1 MDYKDTLILPTTTFP
16 MRANLGQN
24 APKAYAKWQE
34 ESVYERMRAR
44 RKGAQSFNLHDGP
57 PYANGH
63 LHIGHALNKILKDV
77 VVKHRYFA
85 GYAIDYT
92 PGWDCHGLPIEQQ
105 VEKEFKDKNQVLEFR
120 KRCYEHARKFIDIQ
134 KEEFLQL
141 GVVGDYDHPY
151 ETLDHAFEASIY
163 DMLCIVA
170 QKGLLKQRFK
180 PVYWSWACQSALAE
194 AEVEYQD
201 KQSDSIFVA
210 FNLAPKSAELLAK
223 EAHFS
228 VEHTPQDFSLVI
240 WTTTPWTLPANVAL
254 ALKPKTTYAI
264 TSKGQIAALE
274 LAPKLLE
281 KGILK
286 GEIVGSFESDLLEK
300 YEAINPLNGRTSLV
314 VLGEHVSLEEGS
326 GAVHTAPGH
335 GEEDYYLCLKYD
347 LEVLVPVDDFGR
359 YNEEI
364 LHKKLL
370 PQEFLGT
377 HVLKIQPK
385 ILELL
390 KDNLLHH
397 SVITH
402 SYPHCWRT
410 HEPILYRATTQ
421 WFILMD
427 KPFLQPDGSTKT
439 LREVAL
445 EAIEKVQF
453 TPPQGKNRL
462 KAMIEQRPDWC
473 VSRQRSWGVPMAFF
487 LDKESQEPLL
497 EPAILEHIKSI
508 FAKKGCNAWWE
519 AEVSDLLP
527 ENFKHLAPKLEK
539 NPHILDVWF
548 DSGSTFKAVCE
559 ERLKLCPSDVVLE
572 GSDQHRGWFQSSLLL
587 GCIAHSK
594 APFKGV
600 LTHGFTVDEKGHKM
614 SKSKGN
620 VISLEHILKTYGSD
634 ILRLWVVL
642 NDYQNDLSVSHAF
655 FNQTAESYKKIRNT
669 LRFLLANIADLKH
682 LSPLSTVDQW
692 ILAQSAQIFSQV
704 QEHFTAHDFVKG
716 LQKLLT
722 FIANELSGIYLDIC
736 KDSLYCDGKDSPKR
750 RGIQTAM
757 LHLAHQLSFTLAPV
771 LTYTIEE
778 VFSHASPLFKEVALS
793 GDGVFDLKQPA
804 LHPNEALLE
813 EFKTPLHLRTLFSEA
828 LDSLKK
834 DKQVK
839 TSLELEIHLKEPD
852 GFKHYAEWLMVSSVC
867 GPKENAL
874 LDTPAFALYKASA
887 HKCPRCWQF
896 TSLKELEPCK
906 RCAQVLENAQL

>member
-24 APKAYAKWQE
+24 APKVYAKWQE
-34 ESVYERMRAR
+34 EGIYAHMQVK
-44 RKGAQSFNLHDGP
+44 RKGQASFNLHDGP

-105 VEKEFKDKNQVLEFR
+105 VEKEFKDKSQVLEFR
-120 KRCYEHARKFIDIQ
+120 NRCYNHARKFIDIQ
-134 KEEFLQL
+134 RNEFLQL

-151 ETLDHAFEASIY
+151 ETLDHTFEASIY

-170 QKGLLKQRFK
+170 KKGLLKQRFK

-194 AEVEYQD
+194 AEVEYKD

-210 FNLAPKSAELLAK
+210 FNLNPKSAELLAQ

-228 VEHTPQDFSLVI
+228 VEQTPKDFSLVI
-240 WTTTPWTLPANVAL
+240 WTTTPWTLPANTAI

-264 TSKGQIAALE
+264 TSAGQIVALE

-286 GEIVGSFESDLLEK
+286 GTIVGSFESNLLEK
-300 YEAINPLNGRTSLV
+300 QEALNPLNGRTSLV
-314 VLGEHVSLEEGS
+314 VLGAHVSLEEGS

-335 GEEDYYLCLKYD
+335 GEEDYFLGLDYG
-347 LEVLVPVDDFGR
+347 LEVLMPVDDFGC

-364 LHKKLL
+364 LEKKLL
-370 PQEFLGT
+370 PKEFLGA

-390 KDNLLHH
+390 GENLLHH

-427 KPFLQPDGSTKT
+427 EPFLQPDGSKKT
-439 LREVAL
+439 LRQVVL
-445 EAIEKVQF
+445 EAIEGVEFYPK
-453 TPPQGKNRL
+453 QGKNRL
-462 KAMIEQRPDWC
+462 RAMIEQRPDWC

-487 LDKESQEPLL
+487 VDKQNQEPLF
-497 EPAILEHIKSI
+497 EPAILEHIKDI
-508 FAKKGCNAWWE
+508 FTKKGCNAWWE
-519 AEVSDLLP
+519 AEIADLLP
-527 ENFKHLAPKLEK
+527 QDFKHLAPKLEK

-559 ERLKLCPSDVVLE
+559 ERLNLYPSDLVLE

-587 GCIAHSK
+587 SCAAHSR
-594 APFKGV
+594 APFKVV

-620 VISLEHILKTYGSD
+620 VISLEHILNTYGSD

-642 NDYQNDLSVSHAF
+642 NDYQNDLSVSDAF
-655 FNQTAESYKKIRNT
+655 FKQTADSYKKIRNT
-669 LRFLLANIADLKH
+669 LRFLLANIADLES
-682 LSPLSTVDQW
+682 LSLLNPLDEW
-692 ILAQSAQIFSQV
+692 ILAQSAQVFGQV
-704 QEHFTAHDFVKG
+704 QTHFQAYDFVKG
-716 LQKLLT
+716 LQKLLA
-722 FIANELSGIYLDIC
+722 FIANELSGIYMDIG
-736 KDSLYCDGKDSPKR
+736 KDSLYCDAKNSPKR
-750 RGIQTAM
+750 RGVQTAM
-757 LHLAHQLSFTLAPV
+757 LHLAHQLSFLLAPI

-793 GDGVFDLKQPA
+793 GTSVFDLKQPT
-804 LHPNEALLE
+804 LHPNETLLE
-813 EFKTPLHLRTLFSEA
+813 EFKTPLHLRTLFSEV
-828 LDSLKK
+828 LDCLKK

-839 TSLELEIHLKEPD
+839 TSLELEIHLKEP
-852 GFKHYAEWLMVSSVC
+852 GNFKHYTEWLMVSSVC
-867 GPKENAL
+867 AKQDNAL
-874 LDTPAFALYKASA
+874 LDTPTFTLYRAKA

-896 TSLKELEPCK
+896 TSHSAQEPCN
-906 RCAQVLENAQL
+906 RCAKVLEHA

>member
-24 APKAYAKWQE
+24 APKVYAKWQE
-34 ESVYERMRAR
+34 EGIYAHMQVK
-44 RKGAQSFNLHDGP
+44 RKGQASFNLHDGP

-77 VVKHRYFA
+77 VVKHHYFA
-85 GYAIDYT
+85 GHAIDYT

-105 VEKEFKDKNQVLEFR
+105 VEKEFKDKDNILEFR
-120 KRCYEHARKFIDIQ
+120 KHCYEHAKQFIDIQ
-134 KEEFLQL
+134 RDEFLQL
-141 GVVGDYDHPY
+141 GVVGDYHHPY
-151 ETLDHAFEASIY
+151 ETLDHTFEASIY

-170 QKGLLKQRFK
+170 KKGLLKQRFK

-194 AEVEYQD
+194 AEVEYKD

-210 FNLAPKSAELLAK
+210 FNLNPKSAELLAQ

-228 VEHTPQDFSLVI
+228 VEQTPKDFSLVI
-240 WTTTPWTLPANVAL
+240 WTTTPWTLPANTAI

-264 TSKGQIAALE
+264 TSAGQIAALE

-286 GEIVGSFESDLLEK
+286 GTIVGSFESNLLEK
-300 YEAINPLNGRTSLV
+300 QEALNPLNGRTSLV
-314 VLGEHVSLEEGS
+314 VLGAHVSLEEGS

-335 GEEDYYLCLKYD
+335 GEEDYFLGLDYG
-347 LEVLVPVDDFGR
+347 LEVLMPVDDFGC

-364 LHKKLL
+364 LEKKLL
-370 PQEFLGT
+370 PKEFLGA

-390 KDNLLHH
+390 GENLLHH

-427 KPFLQPDGSTKT
+427 EPFLQPDGSKKT
-439 LREVAL
+439 LRQVAL
-445 EAIEKVQF
+445 EAIEGVEFYPK
-453 TPPQGKNRL
+453 QGKNRL
-462 KAMIEQRPDWC
+462 RAMIEQRPDWC

-487 LDKESQEPLL
+487 VDKQNQEPLF
-497 EPAILEHIKSI
+497 EPAILEHIKDI
-508 FAKKGCNAWWE
+508 FTKKGCNAWWE
-519 AEVSDLLP
+519 AEIADLLP
-527 ENFKHLAPKLEK
+527 QDFKHLAPKLEK

-559 ERLKLCPSDVVLE
+559 ERLNLYPSDLVLE

-587 GCIAHSK
+587 SCVAHSR
-594 APFKGV
+594 APFKVV

-620 VISLEHILKTYGSD
+620 VISLEHILNTYGSD

-642 NDYQNDLSVSHAF
+642 NDYQNDLSVSDAF
-655 FNQTAESYKKIRNT
+655 FKQTADSYKKIRNT
-669 LRFLLANIADLKH
+669 LRFLLANIADLES
-682 LSPLSTVDQW
+682 LSLLNPLDEW
-692 ILAQSAQIFSQV
+692 ILAQSAQVFGQV
-704 QEHFTAHDFVKG
+704 QTHFQAYDFVKG
-716 LQKLLT
+716 LQKLLA
-722 FIANELSGIYLDIC
+722 FIANELSGIYMDIG
-736 KDSLYCDGKDSPKR
+736 KDSLYCDAKNSPKR

-757 LHLAHQLSFTLAPV
+757 LHLAHQLSFLLAPI

-793 GDGVFDLKQPA
+793 GTSVFDLKQPT

-839 TSLELEIHLKEPD
+839 TSLELEIHLKEP
-852 GFKHYAEWLMVSSVC
+852 GNFKHYTEWLMVSSVC
-867 GPKENAL
+867 AKQDNAL
-874 LDTPAFALYKASA
+874 LDTPTFTLYRAKA

-896 TSLKELEPCK
+896 TSHSAQEPCN
-906 RCAQVLENAQL
+906 RCAKVLEHA